1 MSIEETIY
9 IGHALCSAY
18 RIDETALGGISHREG
33 KDKPLTSAASLARF
47 LDTVPGFCGSAKARR
62 ALAYVRDNARS
73 PMESALAMGFG
84 LPVHFGGFG
93 LGEIRLNQP
102 IRLFDG
108 NDSGS
113 RRFVTRIPDL
123 TISARGRDGARR
135 SVLVDFDADS
145 VHASRKGLAKD
156 AARRNQM
163 ATINVATHISL
174 STAQVLEFRSYAHAA
189 EQIRIVLQ
197 RQSPLRASAKSRN
210 PHSVAKYYEA
220 RERQIALWRKSSVT
234 ATFAS
239 LSKTSPEIM
248 CQAQLQS
255 SQAQHLASGKARGK
269 VLISCCSRARRAPL
283 RQVAGESKSIRAH
296 RKAERTYRC

>member
-1 MSIEETIY
+1 MLSIEETIY

-145 VHASRKGLAKD
+145 VHASRKGLAKTPLGETKWPPSMLRRISAYPPHRRLD
-156 AARRNQM
+156 SAHTRMLQSKFALRCNVKAPCEHRQKAAILILLQNITR
-163 ATINVATHISL
+163 
-174 STAQVLEFRSYAHAA
+174 HASVKSPYG
-189 EQIRIVLQ
+189 ESRLLQ
-197 RQSPLRASAKSRN
+197 RL
-210 PHSVAKYYEA
+210 
-220 RERQIALWRKSSVT
+220 
-234 ATFAS
+234 
-239 LSKTSPEIM
+239 
-248 CQAQLQS
+248 
-255 SQAQHLASGKARGK
+255 SQA
-269 VLISCCSRARRAPL
+269 
-283 RQVAGESKSIRAH
+283 
-296 RKAERTYRC
+296 